1 MLGYDVSLLLY
12 WLRFG
17 LTGGSLITNRSP
29 GFNSDTSIRDEMH
42 CIALVL
48 DATKIPAKG
57 TPLHAKILELKEQID
72 ARGMDLP
79 FNFSRPRYCKGWRS
93 TAKFEGVV
101 GRYMVGAILQY
112 NECNLPFP

>member
-1 MLGYDVSLLLY
+1 MLGNYVSQLIY

-79 FNFSRPRYCKGWRS
+79 SNFPVQGIVRIGDRRQNLR
-93 TAKFEGVV
+93 V
-101 GRYMVGAILQY
+101 GGQA
-112 NECNLPFP
+112 